1 MSKNTDDKLT
11 KDIAC
16 GYHMQPNMCLSVS
29 GAFPQLTLKSSNLI
43 QVRKSAYARKYHY
56 QPDYGRLY
64 YNRQHSL
71 FRRTATQVFYIRW
84 KQEFV
89 KCSYALQTKIHVNLS
104 VFCRLFVFKI
114 ANHIEKKLTYLQ
126 KLCITRNSK
135 RYHTESKTNVSCES
149 FKK

>member
-16 GYHMQPNMCLSVS
+16 GYHMQPNMCVSVS

-64 YNRQHSL
+64 YNGN
-71 FRRTATQVFYIRW
+71 
-84 KQEFV
+84 
-89 KCSYALQTKIHVNLS
+89 IHFSDERPRKFFIFAENKNLLS
-104 VFCRLFVFKI
+104 
-114 ANHIEKKLTYLQ
+114 A
-126 KLCITRNSK
+126 
-135 RYHTESKTNVSCES
+135 HTLYKPKFT
-149 FKK
+149 